1 MKIAVLDD
9 YQNVARDMADWSGL
23 ERDHEITFFH
33 DIYEGLD
40 GFAKRLEPFDILCI
54 MRERS
59 PIKRDLIERL
69 PNARLFVTAGMRNA
83 AIDLDACKQRGIPVL
98 GTGGS
103 AQSTPELAWGMML
116 SLARNIHIENAR
128 MREGAW
134 ITTLGTDMQGKTLGI
149 LGLGRLGTKMAQI
162 AKAFDMKVIAW
173 SQNLTAERARE
184 CQATLVDKETLFKE
198 SDIVSVHVVLSDRS
212 RGLVAAPELALM
224 KPTAY
229 LVNISRGPIVD
240 EKALIDVL
248 ERKAIAGAALDTFD
262 IEPLPKDHPLFK
274 TPNTLICPHLGYVTE
289 DSYRAFYAGVIENV
303 RAFASGEPVRMINE
317 DVLTSS
323 QFRGYN

>member
-23 ERDHEITFFH
+23 EADHEITFFD

-40 GFAKRLEPFDILCI
+40 GFADRLEPFEIVCI

-59 PIKRDLIERL
+59 PIGRDLIERL

-83 AIDLDACKQRGIPVL
+83 AIDLDACKERGITVL

-116 SLARNIHIENAR
+116 SLARNIHIESAR

-149 LGLGRLGTKMAQI
+149 LGLGRLGTRMAQI

-173 SQNLTAERARE
+173 SQNLTAEGAAEAGAVRVEKAE
-184 CQATLVDKETLFKE
+184 LFAQADFITIHYKLGE
-198 SDIVSVHVVLSDRS
+198 RS
-212 RGLVAAPELALM
+212 RGLVGAAELACM

-229 LVNISRGPIVD
+229 LVNTSRGPIVD
-240 EKALIDVL
+240 TDALIAALTDG
-248 ERKAIAGAALDTFD
+248 RIAGAGIDVYDA
-262 IEPLPKDHPLFK
+262 EPLPPNHPIRSC
-274 TPNTLICPHLGYVTE
+274 PRTLLTPHLGYVT
-289 DSYRAFYAGVIENV
+289 DGTYRAFYGQIVESLESWLAGNPI
-303 RAFASGEPVRMINE
+303 R
-317 DVLTSS
+317 VLA
-323 QFRGYN
+323 

>member
-23 ERDHEITFFH
+23 KADHEITFFS

-59 PIKRDLIERL
+59 PIGRDLIERL
-69 PNARLFVTAGMRNA
+69 PNAKLFVTAGMRNA
-83 AIDLDACKQRGIPVL
+83 AIDVDACRERGIPVL

-103 AQSTPELAWGMML
+103 AQSTPELAWGLML

-134 ITTLGTDMQGKTLGI
+134 ITTLGIDMQGKTLGI
-149 LGLGRLGTKMAQI
+149 LGLGRLGAKMAQI
-162 AKAFDMKVIAW
+162 ARAFDMNVIAW
-173 SQNLTAERARE
+173 SQNLTPATAAEAGATRVEKAE
-184 CQATLVDKETLFKE
+184 LFAQADFITIHYKLGE
-198 SDIVSVHVVLSDRS
+198 RS
-212 RGLVAAPELALM
+212 RGLVGAVELALM

-229 LVNISRGPIVD
+229 LVNTSRGPIID
-240 EKALIDVL
+240 SDALISAL
-248 ERKAIAGAALDTFD
+248 TEGRIAGAGIDVYDA
-262 IEPLPKDHPLFK
+262 EPLAPDHPIRDC
-274 TPNTLICPHLGYVTE
+274 PRTLLTPHLGYVT
-289 DSYRAFYAGVIENV
+289 DGTYRAFYGEIVESLESWLAGNPI
-303 RAFASGEPVRMINE
+303 R
-317 DVLTSS
+317 VLSP
-323 QFRGYN
+323 

>member
-9 YQNVARDMADWSGL
+9 YQNVARDMADWSGI
-23 ERDHEITFFH
+23 EADHEITFFS

-40 GFAKRLEPFDILCI
+40 GFARRLEPFDILCI

-59 PIKRDLIERL
+59 PIGRDLIERL

-83 AIDLDACKQRGIPVL
+83 AIDLDACAERGITVL

-149 LGLGRLGTKMAQI
+149 LGLGRLGAKMAQI
-162 AKAFDMKVIAW
+162 ARAFDMDVIAW
-173 SQNLTAERARE
+173 SQNLTPETAAEAG
-184 CQATLVDKETLFKE
+184 ATRVDKADLFAQADFITIHYKLGE
-198 SDIVSVHVVLSDRS
+198 RS
-212 RGLVAAPELALM
+212 RGLVGAVELALM

-229 LVNISRGPIVD
+229 LVNTSRGPIID
-240 EKALIDVL
+240 TQALIAAL
-248 ERKAIAGAALDTFD
+248 TEGRIAGAGIDVYDA
-262 IEPLPKDHPLFK
+262 EPLPPGHPIRSC
-274 TPNTLICPHLGYVTE
+274 PCTLLTPHLGYVT
-289 DSYRAFYAGVIENV
+289 DGTYRAFYGQIVESLESWLAGTPI
-303 RAFASGEPVRMINE
+303 R
-317 DVLTSS
+317 VLSP
-323 QFRGYN
+323 